1 MLDRIRYSAIFAVII
16 TVFYILAVNP
26 TASNPEFKSE
36 TFFGLRFTL
45 LVLGVVGCAAIICI
59 PVPELVLPIS
69 LTAVYGI
76 IGSEVLKFHSC
87 TFWLSEH
94 CVSNDMAWYAQG
106 PSLFLFGAV
115 IFIVSGFLVY
125 RSQKKNF

>member
-16 TVFYILAVNP
+16 AAFYILAVNP

-36 TFFGLRFTL
+36 LFFGLRFTL
-45 LVLGVVGCAAIICI
+45 LVIGLVGCAAIIYI
-59 PVPELVLPIS
+59 PVPELVLPLF

-76 IGSEVLKFHSC
+76 IGTEIIKFHSC

-106 PSLFLFGAV
+106 LSLFLFGAV
-115 IFIVSGFLVY
+115 IFTVSGFLVY
-125 RSQKKNF
+125 RYQKKNF

>member
-16 TVFYILAVNP
+16 AAFYIFAVNP

-36 TFFGLRFTL
+36 LFFGFRFTL
-45 LVLGVVGCAAIICI
+45 LVLGLVGCAAIIYI
-59 PVPELVLPIS
+59 PIPELVLPIS
-69 LTAVYGI
+69 LTVVYGI
-76 IGSEVLKFHSC
+76 IGTEVIKFHSC
-87 TFWLSEH
+87 TFWLSKD

-115 IFIVSGFLVY
+115 LFIGSVFLVY
-125 RSQKKNF
+125 KFEKKNF